1 MESAVKALLS
11 NHILVSAVL
20 AWAAAQIIKTVLV
33 YRKTKELDLER
44 LFGSGGMPSSH
55 TAFVVAMAT
64 AAAMVEGL
72 ASSTFALSF
81 ILASIVMYDA
91 AGVRRAAGKQA
102 ACLNKIIMDIYKQE
116 LKEAG
121 GRLKELLGHTPMQV
135 VMGAIFGVVY
145 AYYMHGI
152 FASFLK

>member
-1 MESAVKALLS
+1 MLNVESAVKALLS

-91 AGVRRAAGKQA
+91 AGVRQAAGQQARVLNRLIKQ
-102 ACLNKIIMDIYKQE
+102 LRSEHILPE
-116 LKEAG
+116 RE
-121 GRLKELLGHTPMQV
+121 LKELLGHTPLEV
-135 VMGAIFGVVY
+135 LAGAVLGFLI
-145 AYYMHGI
+145 AYNL
-152 FASFLK
+152 A

>member
-20 AWAAAQIIKTVLV
+20 AWAAAQIIKTILA

-81 ILASIVMYDA
+81 ILASVVMYDA
-91 AGVRRAAGKQA
+91 AGVRQAAGQQARVLNRLLKQ
-102 ACLNKIIMDIYKQE
+102 LRSEHILVE
-116 LKEAG
+116 RE
-121 GRLKELLGHTPMQV
+121 LKELLGHTPLEV
-135 VMGAIFGVVY
+135 LAGAVLGFMI
-145 AYYMHGI
+145 AYNL
-152 FASFLK
+152 A

>member
-1 MESAVKALLS
+1 VESAVKALLS

-81 ILASIVMYDA
+81 ILASIVMYYA
-91 AGVRRAAGKQA
+91 AGVRQAAGQQARVLNRLIKQ
-102 ACLNKIIMDIYKQE
+102 LRSEHILPE
-116 LKEAG
+116 RE
-121 GRLKELLGHTPMQV
+121 LKELLGHTPLEV
-135 VMGAIFGVVY
+135 LAGAVLGFLI
-145 AYYMHGI
+145 AYNL
-152 FASFLK
+152 A

>member
-1 MESAVKALLS
+1 MESAVKELLS

-20 AWAAAQIIKTVLV
+20 AWAAAQIIKTVLA

-91 AGVRRAAGKQA
+91 AGVRQAAGQQARVLNRLIKQLRSEHILA
-102 ACLNKIIMDIYKQE
+102 E
-116 LKEAG
+116 RE
-121 GRLKELLGHTPMQV
+121 LKELLGHTPLEV
-135 VMGAIFGVVY
+135 LGGAVLGFLI
-145 AYYMHGI
+145 AYNL
-152 FASFLK
+152 A

>member
-1 MESAVKALLS
+1 VKAEVLNVESAVKALLS

-91 AGVRRAAGKQA
+91 AGVRQAAGQQARVLNRLIKQ
-102 ACLNKIIMDIYKQE
+102 LRSEHILPE
-116 LKEAG
+116 RE
-121 GRLKELLGHTPMQV
+121 LKELLGHTPLEV
-135 VMGAIFGVVY
+135 LAGAVLGFLI
-145 AYYMHGI
+145 AYNL
-152 FASFLK
+152 A

>member
-20 AWAAAQIIKTVLV
+20 AWAAAQIIKTVLA

-72 ASSTFALSF
+72 ASSAFALSF

-91 AGVRRAAGKQA
+91 AGVRQAAGQQARVLNRLIKQ
-102 ACLNKIIMDIYKQE
+102 LRSEHILPE
-116 LKEAG
+116 RE
-121 GRLKELLGHTPMQV
+121 LKELLGHTPLEV
-135 VMGAIFGVVY
+135 LAGAVLGFLI
-145 AYYMHGI
+145 AYNL
-152 FASFLK
+152 A

>member
-1 MESAVKALLS
+1 VESAVKALLS

-91 AGVRRAAGKQA
+91 AGVRQAAGQQARVLNRLIKQ
-102 ACLNKIIMDIYKQE
+102 LRSEHILPE
-116 LKEAG
+116 RE
-121 GRLKELLGHTPMQV
+121 LKELLGHTPLEV
-135 VMGAIFGVVY
+135 LAGAVLGFLI
-145 AYYMHGI
+145 AYNL
-152 FASFLK
+152 A

>member
-20 AWAAAQIIKTVLV
+20 AWAAAQIIKTVLA

-55 TAFVVAMAT
+55 TSFVVAMAT
-64 AAAMVEGL
+64 AAAMTEGL

-91 AGVRRAAGKQA
+91 AGVRQAAGQQARVLNRLLKQ
-102 ACLNKIIMDIYKQE
+102 LRSEHILVE
-116 LKEAG
+116 RE
-121 GRLKELLGHTPMQV
+121 LKELLGHTPLEV
-135 VMGAIFGVVY
+135 LAGAVLGFLI
-145 AYYMHGI
+145 AYNL
-152 FASFLK
+152 A

>member
-1 MESAVKALLS
+1 MGSAIDALLS

-20 AWAAAQIIKTVLV
+20 AWAAAQIIKTFLV

-64 AAAMVEGL
+64 SAAIVEGL

-91 AGVRRAAGKQA
+91 AGVRQAAGQQARVLNRLIKQ
-102 ACLNKIIMDIYKQE
+102 LRSEHIMVE
-116 LKEAG
+116 RE
-121 GRLKELLGHTPMQV
+121 LKELLGHTPLEV
-135 VMGAIFGVVY
+135 LAGAVLGFLI
-145 AYYMHGI
+145 AYNL
-152 FASFLK
+152 A

>member
-91 AGVRRAAGKQA
+91 AGVRQAAGQQARVLNRLIKQ
-102 ACLNKIIMDIYKQE
+102 LRSEHILPE
-116 LKEAG
+116 RE
-121 GRLKELLGHTPMQV
+121 LKELLGHTPLEV
-135 VMGAIFGVVY
+135 LVGAVLGFLI
-145 AYYMHGI
+145 AYNL
-152 FASFLK
+152 A

>member
-1 MESAVKALLS
+1 MESAVEALLS

-20 AWAAAQIIKTVLV
+20 AWAAAQIIKTVLA

-81 ILASIVMYDA
+81 ILASVVMYDA
-91 AGVRRAAGKQA
+91 AGVRQAAGQQARVLNRLLKQ
-102 ACLNKIIMDIYKQE
+102 LRSENIMVE
-116 LKEAG
+116 RE
-121 GRLKELLGHTPMQV
+121 LKELLGHTPMEV
-135 VMGAIFGVVY
+135 LAGAMLGFFI
-145 AYYMHGI
+145 AYNL
-152 FASFLK
+152 A

>member
-20 AWAAAQIIKTVLV
+20 AWASAQIIKTVLV

-91 AGVRRAAGKQA
+91 AGVRQAAGQQARVLNRLIKQ
-102 ACLNKIIMDIYKQE
+102 LRSEHILPE
-116 LKEAG
+116 RE
-121 GRLKELLGHTPMQV
+121 LKELLGHTPLEV
-135 VMGAIFGVVY
+135 LAGAVLGFLI
-145 AYYMHGI
+145 AYNL
-152 FASFLK
+152 A

>member
-91 AGVRRAAGKQA
+91 AGVRQAAGQQARVLNRLIKQ
-102 ACLNKIIMDIYKQE
+102 LRSEHILPE
-116 LKEAG
+116 RE
-121 GRLKELLGHTPMQV
+121 LKELLGHTPLEV
-135 VMGAIFGVVY
+135 LAGAVLGFLI
-145 AYYMHGI
+145 AYNL
-152 FASFLK
+152 A

>member
-20 AWAAAQIIKTVLV
+20 AWAAAQIIKTVLA

-72 ASSTFALSF
+72 ASSAFALSF

-91 AGVRRAAGKQA
+91 AGVRQAAGQQARVLNRLIKQ
-102 ACLNKIIMDIYKQE
+102 LRSEHILPE
-116 LKEAG
+116 RE
-121 GRLKELLGHTPMQV
+121 LKELLGHTPLEV
-135 VMGAIFGVVY
+135 LGGAVLGFLI
-145 AYYMHGI
+145 AYN
-152 FASFLK
+152 LV